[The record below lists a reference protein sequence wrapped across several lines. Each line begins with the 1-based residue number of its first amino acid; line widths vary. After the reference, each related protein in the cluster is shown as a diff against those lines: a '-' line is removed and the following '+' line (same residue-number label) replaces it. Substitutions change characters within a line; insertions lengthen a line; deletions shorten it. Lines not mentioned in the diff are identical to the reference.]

1 MGQNQYDNLLLEKL
15 PQPDRLAITSRLEEV
30 VIPAGTVLYDAE
42 QVPRHAWFITAGVVS
57 KMIAMSDGRSAEVAV
72 SGREG
77 VIPSFQLVGNA
88 QHGLLRC
95 VTQTETRALRMPFP
109 EMLREFRRSEPLRHL
124 VLRCV
129 QRRSMILAQIGAC
142 NRLHNTEER
151 LARWLHSRSDG
162 RGQRGAEPR
171 IPGGHP
177 GGAAD
182 DGDAGGGC
190 AAEAQADR
198 LPAEPDPDSGPG
210 KAAGGGV
217 RVLRDAAWAVP
228 ELLRIGLGSG
238 KISKSRFSGIP
249 VIL

>member
-151 LARWLHSRSDG
+151 LARWLLTTHDLTGADSVVLSHGFLADILGARRTTVTLAVGALRRRKLIGCRRSQIQILDPEKL
-162 RGQRGAEPR
+162 RGAACECY
-171 IPGGHP
+171 GT
-177 GGAAD
+177 
-182 DGDAGGGC
+182 
-190 AAEAQADR
+190 
-198 LPAEPDPDSGPG
+198 
-210 KAAGGGV
+210 
-217 RVLRDAAWAVP
+217 LR
-228 ELLRIGLGSG
+228 GLFQNFYG
-238 KISKSRFSGIP
+238 
-249 VIL
+249 